1 MELVLSGDR
10 EFVDA
15 ARATALLASYPHFS
29 SFTRISLRNKS
40 YSLEAA
46 QVLATFLKTIPA
58 GLAVADLAD
67 MIAGRP
73 EDEALLVLEHVC
85 QSLSS
90 HAFVEVDLSDN
101 ALGEKGVRAS
111 FGVLERQVNL
121 ERLYLCNNGLSA
133 ESAQVIAD
141 VLLFR
146 GANVPTKLK
155 TFHFYN
161 NMSGDGGAK
170 ALATLFP
177 STPLLEDLRFSTT
190 RSQREGC
197 RVFAHALSTLS
208 NLKFVD
214 LSDNT
219 FGAEGAMVLA
229 VALAKQSK
237 LEVLNLRDASIGDEG
252 LIAIANALVAQR
264 VTSLCVLDVS
274 GNDLTEE
281 SMTALAK
288 LLKTLPL
295 LEELRVEENEIGSGG
310 ASILAAVLQKKSVT
324 PLLRV
329 FQSNS
334 NELASTGGYRLAVAL
349 AKKPQLASV
358 ELDGNMFSDDAVAKI
373 TAALP
378 SNVLGSLEDNME
390 DDDGDDFSDE
400 IDDWSD
406 DDEVKAEDNDVD
418 ELAASLSQVTL
429 GKYVLRFDPVRE
441 VVDAARAKELLAPFQ
456 GRSTFHTISLRGK
469 SYTQAG
475 AAVVADFLRTLR
487 GIKVADL
494 ADIIAGRPEDEAL
507 VVLTTISKA
516 LVGHVLDEI
525 DLSDNALGE
534 KGVRACF
541 AVLIPQ
547 PTLKRLSFCNN
558 GISAAASAVIAK
570 EVVLQQDGVAKSL
583 ETFHF
588 FNNMSGH
595 EGCLAVASM
604 LSGCPN
610 LTSFRFASARAGAA
624 ASLQLAQSI
633 GQHVRHLT
641 SLDLSDCSF
650 DDQGAVAL
658 AAAISKQ
665 TRLKVLKLR
674 DASLGPEGAKLV
686 VAALATAGIQLE
698 SLDLSGNELE
708 DQGIANLI
716 GGGSCGRL
724 LDSQVGLKVL
734 RLDENEVTSKGLAV
748 LADSLHGELSWA
760 SALEELSLYG
770 NEITASGA
778 MSIVK
783 AVSNKAFLKLVQL
796 DSNMISSVGLVKLRA
811 ALVTAGKAHVLGSM
825 EDNDEDAESDDGSDG
840 DDDDEAE

>member
-15 ARATALLASYPHFS
+15 ARATALLSPYSRSTAFS
-29 SFTRISLRNKS
+29 RISLRNKS

-46 QVLATFLKTIPA
+46 QVLAEFLKTIPA
-58 GLAVADLAD
+58 GLTVADLAD

-85 QSLSS
+85 ESLSS
-90 HAFVEVDLSDN
+90 HSFVEINLSDN

-111 FGVLERQVNL
+111 FGVLERQANL

-146 GANVPTKLK
+146 GASVPTKLK

-197 RVFAHALSTLS
+197 RVFAQALTVLS
-208 NLKFVD
+208 NLKRVD

-219 FGAEGAMVLA
+219 FGEEGATVLA
-229 VALAKQSK
+229 EALSKQSK
-237 LEVLNLRDASIGDEG
+237 LEVLNLRDASIGDDG
-252 LIAIANALVAQR
+252 LIAIANALVAHR
-264 VTSLCVLDVS
+264 VTSLRVLDVS

-281 SMTALAK
+281 SMGALAA

-295 LEELRVEENEIGSGG
+295 LDELRIEENEIGSGG
-310 ASILAAVLQKKSVT
+310 AAILAGVLHKKSVAPALT
-324 PLLRV
+324 L

-334 NELASTGGYRLAVAL
+334 NELSSNGGYRLAVAL
-349 AKKPQLASV
+349 ATKRQLKAV
-358 ELDGNMFSDDAVAKI
+358 EMDGNMFSDDAVAKI
-373 TAALP
+373 QAALP
-378 SNVLGSLEDNME
+378 SGVLGSLEDNME
-390 DDDGDDFSDE
+390 DDDDFDDD
-400 IDDWSD
+400 IADWSD
-406 DDEVKAEDNDVD
+406 EEVEAEDDKVD
-418 ELAASLSQVTL
+418 ELADALSRVAL
-429 GKYVLRFDPVRE
+429 GKLLLE
-441 VVDAARAKELLAPFQ
+441 HLLELLAPFQ
-456 GRSTFHTISLRGK
+456 GRTTFHTISLRGK
-469 SYTQAG
+469 SYTHAG
-475 AAVVADFLRTLR
+475 AAVIADYLRHIR

-507 VVLTTISKA
+507 VVLTTISKS

-541 AVLIPQ
+541 DVLIPQ
-547 PTLKRLSFCNN
+547 TTLKHLSFCNN
-558 GISAAASAVIAK
+558 GISAAASAVIAQ
-570 EVVLQQDGVAKSL
+570 EVVLQQAGVAKSL
-583 ETFHF
+583 ESFHF

-595 EGCLAVASM
+595 DGCLAVAAM

-610 LTSFRFASARAGAA
+610 LKSFRFASARAGAA
-624 ASLQLAQSI
+624 ASLQLALSI
-633 GQHVRHLT
+633 GQHLRHLT

-650 DDQGAVAL
+650 DDEGAVAL
-658 AAAISKQ
+658 ATAISKQ
-665 TRLKVLKLR
+665 TQLKVLKLR
-674 DASLGPEGAKLV
+674 DASLGSKGAKLI
-686 VAALATAGIQLE
+686 VAALASAQIQLD

-708 DQGIANLI
+708 DQGLINMI
-716 GGGSCGRL
+716 GGGNSGRL

-748 LADSLHGELSWA
+748 LADALHGPLPWA
-760 SALEELSLYG
+760 AALEELSLYG

-778 MSIVK
+778 VAAAK
-783 AVSNKAFLKLVQL
+783 AVADKASLKLLQL
-796 DSNMISSVGLVKLRA
+796 DSNMISSVGLSKLRA
-811 ALVTAGKAHVLGSM
+811 ILDQAGKGHVLGPM
-825 EDNDEDAESDDGSDG
+825 DENDQDADSDDGSEA
-840 DDDDEAE
+840 DEDE